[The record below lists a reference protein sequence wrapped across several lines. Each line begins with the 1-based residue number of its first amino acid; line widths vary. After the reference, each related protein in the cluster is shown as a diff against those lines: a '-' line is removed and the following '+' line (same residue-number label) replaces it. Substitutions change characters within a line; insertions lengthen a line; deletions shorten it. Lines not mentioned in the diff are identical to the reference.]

1 MKSLYKLAES
11 RNNRAKMSHNQTVE
25 AVKNNNITV
34 NSKLLS
40 ALTATA
46 AATALLGTTAPAH
59 AFSFG
64 TNGIKFQEDTSVNFK
79 FKESHG
85 GFISSLGIYTVNDS
99 TIAKVTSLFSE
110 TKSSDNGADNEWK
123 GSLGNTVLGSGSAVF
138 TFLANQLYTLGLA
151 SGDNG
156 TVYST
161 SSLNSASNGSQQA
174 VFGGSGLWNALN
186 QETTST
192 FQAAGQFTDGTGSLS
207 NGGTLISFDDRGGGN
222 DADFQDF
229 TVSAE
234 AVPEPITMTGLAL
247 GFGGLIAAR
256 RRRRASDSAS

>member
-1 MKSLYKLAES
+1 MNA
-11 RNNRAKMSHNQTVE
+11 
-25 AVKNNNITV
+25 
-34 NSKLLS
+34 KLLS

-46 AATALLGTTAPAH
+46 AATALLGVSAPAQ

-64 TNGIKFQEDTSVNFK
+64 TNGITFTQNTDVRFN

-85 GFISSLGIYTVNDS
+85 AYTSSLGIYSVKDS
-99 TIAKVTSLFSE
+99 ATSLVSTLFSE
-110 TKSSDNGADNEWK
+110 TKSSDNQWENEWK

-138 TFLANQLYTLGLA
+138 TFLANQVYTLGLN
-151 SGDNG
+151 SGGNG

-161 SSLNSASNGSQQA
+161 SALNTGFGGSQQA
-174 VFGGSGLWNALN
+174 VFGGASSLWSALGK
-186 QETTST
+186 ETTNV
-192 FQAAGQFTDGTGSLS
+192 FQAAGSYTDGTASLS
-207 NGGTLISFDDRGGGN
+207 NEGTLISFDDRGNRN

-247 GFGGLIAAR
+247 GLGGLVAAR
-256 RRRRASDSAS
+256 RRRASKTAS